1 MNVPPSQFAVADEL
15 TEKQLESRLRSCAD
29 LRVDAAQTVDL
40 TYLDTFDWRLF
51 GHDTVLEFETS
62 GSRSTLRWRG
72 LDRDKIRAS
81 LEGVD
86 PPRFARDLPK
96 GPFRQRLESLV
107 EMRTLLPVGRVKKS
121 MRRYR
126 VVDSNEKTV
135 LNLDL
140 EDHRL
145 PARNGGRPR
154 CLGRVLRLVPV
165 RGYVKPFRK
174 ISTIVGRDIGLVAAD
189 GDPLITALAAEGAK
203 PGTYSSKFRL
213 SLDPGLASGS
223 ALRAIL
229 SALLD
234 AAEANEHGISQDL
247 DTEFLHDFR
256 VAVRRTRSA
265 LTQVMNV
272 LPADR
277 ARRFA
282 DEFRWLGQITGPVR
296 DLDVYL
302 LYLDDVGDG
311 FDEKARADLDP
322 LAEFLGR
329 CKKEAHA
336 KMMNGLRSTRY
347 RRLKWDLRAF
357 LDGDD
362 AAAGGD
368 ADRPISEVASGRIRR
383 LFRQILKDGRRI
395 QHDSPDEMLHELRK
409 TGKKLRYL
417 IEFFA
422 SLYPESAVKPAV
434 QALKRLQDNLGEIQ
448 DLKVQSNALSRFA
461 RQMMVEGKAPAETF
475 IAMGV
480 LVDGFLKRR
489 REARIEFAGTFAD
502 FKAKEKVESCKAL
515 FASGT

>member
-1 MNVPPSQFAVADEL
+1 MNVPPSQFAVANKL
-15 TEKQLESRLRSCAD
+15 TEKRLESRLRSCAD
-29 LRVDAAQTVDL
+29 LRVDAAKTVDL
-40 TYLDTFDWRLF
+40 TFLDTFDWRLF
-51 GHDTVLEFETS
+51 GHDTVLESETS

-72 LDRDKIRAS
+72 LNGGPVRAS
-81 LEGVD
+81 LEGVH

-96 GPFRQRLESLV
+96 GPFRQRLEPLV
-107 EMRTLLPVGRVKKS
+107 EMRALLPVGRVRKS
-121 MRRYR
+121 VRRYR
-126 VVDSNEKTV
+126 VVNADEKTV

-145 PARNGGRPR
+145 PALNGGRAR
-154 CLGRVLRLVPV
+154 RLGRVLRLVPV

-174 ISTIVGRDIGLVAAD
+174 FSKIVGRDIGLVAAD
-189 GDPLITALAAEGAK
+189 GDPLIAALAAEGAK

-213 SLDPGLASGS
+213 ALDPKSASGP
-223 ALRAIL
+223 ALRAVL

-234 AAEANEHGISQDL
+234 AAEANEYGIAQDL

-265 LTQVMNV
+265 LTQVKNV

-302 LYLDDVGDG
+302 LFLDGNRDG
-311 FDEKARADLDP
+311 LDEKACADLDP
-322 LAEFLGR
+322 LAEFLR
-329 CKKEAHA
+329 HRKKEAHA
-336 KMMNGLRSTRY
+336 KMMKGLRSTRY
-347 RRLKWDLRAF
+347 RRLNRDLRAF
-357 LDGDD
+357 LDGDE
-362 AAAGGD
+362 AASGDD
-368 ADRPISEVASGRIRR
+368 ADRPIGEIASARIRR
-383 LFRQILKDGRRI
+383 LFREIVKEGGRIRR
-395 QHDSPDEMLHELRK
+395 DSPDEMLHELRK

-422 SLYPESAVKPAV
+422 SLYPETVVKPAV

-448 DLKVQSNALSRFA
+448 DLRLQTKALRRFA
-461 RQMMVEGKAPAETF
+461 RQMISEGKAPAETF

-480 LVDGFLKRR
+480 LVDGFQNRR
-489 REARIEFAGTFAD
+489 REARIEFAGVFAG
-502 FKAKEKVESCKAL
+502 FSARKNVESRKAL